1 MKGPRQLHSVASPIG
16 CDPGLLAQ
24 LHALEAAYG
33 GQSILDYMPRVSP
46 VMPGGVPGL
55 APQHLKPIADL
66 IALAE
71 YQPIRV
77 CVSVPPRHGKTEL
90 ILHAI
95 AWWLQRHP
103 EHTIAYCSYSGDIA
117 NGKSV
122 RARDL
127 ALMSGV
133 PIRGDMARAGEWR
146 TTSGGGL
153 LATGVG
159 GPLTSHGC
167 NLLIVDDPIKNREE
181 AESPTQRQ
189 KVMEWFTS
197 TAMTRPT
204 PGGSVIVVHTRWHS
218 DDLIGRLAKKG
229 GWTVVNL
236 PALDDSGHYLWPEG
250 GWDAKSLEPRRKE
263 IGEYDWWA
271 LFQGEPRPRG
281 GRMFQEPTYYEKPV
295 LLNGARIMMACD
307 PAATAK
313 THSDY
318 SVIVI
323 GSIYKA
329 ADGLPG
335 IDILDVYRAQVEIP
349 RLVHTLKYYQERYR
363 APCAIEAVGGFKSVP
378 QMLRQIS
385 RLPIMEIK
393 PTADKFTRALPAS
406 AAWNAGRIRLPG
418 RINAQG
424 NLVPDL
430 PGEELNAQGKLVSH
444 PGRQWLSVFLDEIHE
459 FTGIADDHDD
469 QVDGLAHLYFMAATA
484 GNRTINKSSEI
495 ARYLPFG

>member
-1 MKGPRQLHSVASPIG
+1 MKGPRQLQQTAEAFSV
-16 CDPGLLAQ
+16 DPGLLAE
-24 LHALEAAYG
+24 LHTLEAAIG

-46 VMPGGVPGL
+46 IMPGGVPGL

-71 YQPIRV
+71 YKPMRV
-77 CVSVPPRHGKTEL
+77 CISVPPRHGKTEL

-103 EHTIAYCSYSGDIA
+103 EHTIAYCSYSGEIA

-127 ALMSGV
+127 ALASGV
-133 PIRGDMARAGEWR
+133 PIRADMSRAGEWR
-146 TTSGGGL
+146 TLSGGGL

-181 AESPTQRQ
+181 AESGTQRQ

-204 PGGSVIVVHTRWHS
+204 PGGSVIVVHTRWHG
-218 DDLIGRLAKKG
+218 DDLIGRLKKAG
-229 GWTVVNL
+229 GWQVINL
-236 PALDDSGHYLWPEG
+236 PAHDEKTGKYLWPEG
-250 GWDAKSLEPRRKE
+250 GWDATALEPRRKD

-281 GRMFQEPTYYEKPV
+281 GRMFQEPHFYEKPNI
-295 LLNGARIMMACD
+295 LGGARIMMACD

-313 THSDY
+313 THADY
-318 SVIVI
+318 SVIVV
-323 GSIYKA
+323 GSVWLDQA
-329 ADGLPG
+329 GMPC
-335 IDILDVYRAQVEIP
+335 IDVLDVHRVQVEIP
-349 RLVHTLKYYQERYR
+349 RLVQTLLYYQQRYR
-363 APCAIEAVGGFKSVP
+363 CPVGIEAVGGFKGVP
-378 QMLRQIS
+378 QTLRQQLKGVKI
-385 RLPIMEIK
+385 IDIK
-393 PTADKFTRALPAS
+393 PVTDKFTRALPTA
-406 AAWNAGRIRLPG
+406 AAWNSGRVRLPG
-418 RINAQG
+418 VRDAQG
-424 NLVPDL
+424 NLGPDL
-430 PGEELNAQGKLVSH
+430 SRFPWINTFLSEL
-444 PGRQWLSVFLDEIHE
+444 EE

-469 QVDGLAHLYFMAATA
+469 QVDALAHLYFLAATS
-484 GNRTINKSSEI
+484 GNRRVSSGNEI
-495 ARYLPFG
+495 ARYFPFG

>member
-1 MKGPRQLHSVASPIG
+1 VKGPRQLQGVAARVDV
-16 CDPGLLAQ
+16 DPGLLAE
-24 LHALEAAYG
+24 LHTLEAAYG

-46 VMPGGVPGL
+46 IMPGGVPGVS
-55 APQHLKPIADL
+55 PRHLLPIAEQ

-127 ALMSGV
+127 ALASGV
-133 PIRGDMARAGEWR
+133 PVRSDQARAGEWR
-146 TTSGGGL
+146 TISGGGL

-159 GPLTSHGC
+159 GPLTSHGA
-167 NLLIVDDPIKNREE
+167 NLVIVDDPVKNREE

-189 KVMEWFTS
+189 KVWDWFTS
-197 TAMTRPT
+197 TAMTRLT
-204 PGGSVIVVHTRWHS
+204 PLGSCIVVHTRWHG
-218 DDLIGRLAKKG
+218 DDLIGRLKKQG
-229 GWTVVNL
+229 GWTIINL
-236 PALDDSGHYLWPEG
+236 PAYDETHDRWLWPEG
-250 GWDAKSLEPRRKE
+250 GWDAKSLLPRRKD

-271 LFQGEPRPRG
+271 LFQGEPRPKG
-281 GRMFQEPTYYEKPV
+281 GRMFAEPTFYERPV
-295 LLNGARIMMACD
+295 LLGGAKIMIACD

-313 THSDY
+313 THADY
-318 SVIVI
+318 SVIIV
-323 GSIYKA
+323 GSIYTGPDKMPW
-329 ADGLPG
+329 L
-335 IDILDVYRAQVEIP
+335 DILDVHRVQVEIP
-349 RLVHTLKYYQERYR
+349 RLVQTLMYYQQRYR
-363 APCAIEAVGGFKSVP
+363 APIGIEAVGGFKGVP
-378 QMLRQIS
+378 QTLRQSLRGVKI
-385 RLPIMEIK
+385 LEIK
-393 PTADKFTRALPAS
+393 PTADKFTRALPTA

-418 RINAQG
+418 VLTAAG
-424 NLVPDL
+424 TLEPD
-430 PGEELNAQGKLVSH
+430 PTKPWVST
-444 PGRQWLSVFLDEIHE
+444 FLDELFE

-469 QVDGLAHLYFMAATA
+469 QVDALAHLHYLASTTGQRRIHTA
-484 GNRTINKSSEI
+484 GEI